1 MPTILV
7 VDDETYIRKL
17 YKEEFEGDGY
27 DVLLAA
33 NAEEALERMNNNPA
47 DLVILDIELQESS
60 GLDLLRQLRQEFKGA
75 AIVLNSAYTTYKS
88 DFQSWLADAYIM
100 KTSDLTDLMNKISDL
115 LAKGKCEH

>member
-17 YKEEFEGDGY
+17 YKEEFESDGY
-27 DVLLAA
+27 NVLLAA
-33 NAEEALERMNNNPA
+33 NAKEALEKMANNPA

-60 GLDLLRQLRQEFKGA
+60 GLDLLRQFRQEFKDA
-75 AIVLNSAYTTYKS
+75 AIVLNSAYTTYKA

-100 KTSDLTDLMNKISDL
+100 KSSDLTDLKHKISDL